1 MLVLTRKQ
9 QESVVVGG
17 PDGATGIRKIAVLVT
32 VLAIKGGSVK
42 LGFEARPDF
51 PVHRWE
57 VWQRIC
63 AGAGS
68 KAGSAGLVAN

>member
-17 PDGATGIRKIAVLVT
+17 PDVVAGIRKVAVLVT

-51 PVHRWE
+51 PIHRWE
-57 VWQRIC
+57 VWKRIC
-63 AGAGS
+63 AGVGP
-68 KAGSAGLVAN
+68 KARPSAIEAQ